1 MNSFLEL
8 KPFNTFAIEAK
19 AKSVCIAESVKSLYQ
34 QWLEA
39 KNHQLPV
46 LILGGGSNVLF
57 IEDFDGVVILNRI
70 KGVEVV
76 ETAEYWYINAAAGE
90 NWHQFIN
97 LLMSKGIYGV
107 ENLALIP
114 GYVGSAP
121 IQNIGAYGLEL
132 KDICEYVD
140 ILSLDTGDVIRVQA
154 KECRFSYRDSIFKHE
169 YQHTHIIVS
178 VGFKLSK
185 QWSPRLTYG
194 DLTQLDPAT
203 VTPQQVFNLVCNT
216 RSKKLPDPMIIG
228 NVGSFFKNPIISE
241 EKALRIKQ
249 NHSMCPQYPQEDG
262 TVKLAAGWLIEQ
274 CGLKGYEL
282 GGAAVHTEQALVLI
296 NKNQATGRDVV
307 NLARYVSQTVYEHFD
322 IWLEPEVRF
331 IGKHGEINPMDC
343 IL

>member
-1 MNSFLEL
+1 MNSSSEL
-8 KPFNTFAIEAK
+8 KSFNTFAIEAK
-19 AKSVCIAESVKSLYQ
+19 AKSVYVAESVKCLYQ

-70 KGVEVV
+70 KGVEVI
-76 ETAEYWYINAAAGE
+76 ETAEHWYVNAAAGE
-90 NWHQFIN
+90 NWHQFVN
-97 LLMSKGIYGV
+97 MLMSKGIYGV

-114 GYVGSAP
+114 GCVGSAP

-140 ILSLDTGDVIRVQA
+140 ILSLVTGKVIRIQA
-154 KECRFSYRDSIFKHE
+154 EECRFGYRDSIFKHE
-169 YQHTHIIVS
+169 YQHTHVIVG

-185 QWSPRLTYG
+185 QWEPKLTYG
-194 DLTQLDPAT
+194 DLAQLDPVM

-216 RSKKLPDPMIIG
+216 RSKKLPDPSIIG
-228 NVGSFFKNPIISE
+228 NVGSFFKNPIISK
-241 EKALRIKQ
+241 EKALYIKQ
-249 NHSMCPQYPQEDG
+249 NHSTCPQYPQEDG
-262 TVKLAAGWLIEQ
+262 SVKLAAGWLIDQ

-282 GGAAVHTEQALVLI
+282 GGAAVHTQQALVLI

-307 NLARYVSQTVYEHFD
+307 NLAKYVSQIVYEHFD
-322 IWLEPEVRF
+322 IQLEPEVRF